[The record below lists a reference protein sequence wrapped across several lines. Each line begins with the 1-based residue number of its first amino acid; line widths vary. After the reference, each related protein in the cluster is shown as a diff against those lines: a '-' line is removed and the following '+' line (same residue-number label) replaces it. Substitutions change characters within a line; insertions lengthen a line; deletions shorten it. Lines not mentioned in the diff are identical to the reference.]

1 MDINASIRKISILE
15 RKISGANN
23 NWHITLS
30 YNNDIVE
37 AKGSTVE
44 EAWESAL
51 AFADVF
57 LGYSVE
63 YTCPFDDRGAILCW
77 TFSNPA
83 SPVVSQLFIKLTESE
98 AQKVSMTDLG
108 SVGMLESVRMNL
120 EETEAIMV
128 TYMKRNESQT
138 LVMPFHIKRDHSEEH
153 LSRGLDA
160 TASFALDN
168 LIRKPVLKIKTENDT
183 FKRSKS

>member
-1 MDINASIRKISILE
+1 MNSNELKLFKTPDWFDKINSKTSILPLASWDSSIR
-15 RKISGANN
+15 
-23 NWHITLS
+23 H
-30 YNNDIVE
+30 
-37 AKGSTVE
+37 
-44 EAWESAL
+44 
-51 AFADVF
+51 F
-57 LGYSVE
+57 LVPLDE
-63 YTCPFDDRGAILCW
+63 RGAILCW